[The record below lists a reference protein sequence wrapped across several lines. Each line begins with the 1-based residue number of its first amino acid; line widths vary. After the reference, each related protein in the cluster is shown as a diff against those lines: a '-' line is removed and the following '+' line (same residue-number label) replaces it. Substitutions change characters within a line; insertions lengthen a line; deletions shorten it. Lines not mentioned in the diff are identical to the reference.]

1 MARYIAKNIV
11 GASIAKRCEVQLSYC
26 IGVAKPMS
34 IHVDTYSTG
43 VIEDE
48 KIKAIVNEVFDLR
61 PASIIKKL
69 GLKNPIYKRFAA
81 YGHFGRE
88 DDCSW
93 EKLDMVSILKSKL
106 EG

>member
-1 MARYIAKNIV
+1 MGKNL
-11 GASIAKRCEVQLSYC
+11 A
-26 IGVAKPMS
+26 
-34 IHVDTYSTG
+34 
-43 VIEDE
+43 
-48 KIKAIVNEVFDLR
+48 EVFEER
-61 PASIIKKL
+61 VIKKL